1 LSAHVKKNG
10 ECMAES
16 QSEPTVR
23 HPIWPVVV
31 IAFGLSLTA
40 VWVGLLGY
48 GLYKLIDLAI

>member
-1 LSAHVKKNG
+1 MS
-10 ECMAES
+10 ES
-16 QSEPTVR
+16 KSEPTVLHR
-23 HPIWPVVV
+23 IWPIVV